1 MDYISQTS
9 IVSSKT
15 KVSKTA
21 KIGHFSIIE
30 DDVEIHDNVEI
41 GNYCIICKGTIIHKN
56 TIIKNYVEI
65 RENVLIGESCYID
78 SMVSFS
84 GDSVLGDNVT
94 LRYGVIIAR
103 GVIIADKSYLAPRVM
118 TNNLDQ
124 ELNSVGGAHIGKD
137 CFIGTHSVLQHGII
151 IGNDVVIGALSFV
164 NKDCLDNR
172 TYFGVPIR
180 EKI

>member
-172 TYFGVPIR
+172 T
-180 EKI
+180 

>member
-15 KVSKTA
+15 KISESA

-30 DDVEIHDNVEI
+30 DNVEIGDNVEV
-41 GNYCIICKGTIIHKN
+41 GNYCIICEGTIIHKN

-65 RENVLIGESCYID
+65 RENVTIGSSCYID

-84 GDSVLGDNVT
+84 GDSVIGNHVT

-103 GVIIADKSYLAPRVM
+103 GVIVADNSYLAPRVM
-118 TNNLDQ
+118 TNNLDKG
-124 ELNSVGGAHIGKD
+124 LNCVGGAHIGEN
-137 CFIGTHSVLQHGII
+137 CFIGTHSVLHHGII

-164 NKDCLDNR
+164 NKNCSDNK
-172 TYFGVPIR
+172 TYFGVPSR
-180 EKI
+180 EKT